1 MPMTATRVEVTAPPP
16 PPPRRRVTTVTGV
29 PRQRAPHPW
38 NTGFEWVLPD
48 REPTSI
54 TAEQREQFDRD
65 GFFVLRGA
73 FSTDELAEVEA
84 ACDEAVELIAGLL
97 GQVEGGRLS
106 VAGLDTQVVAP
117 HVVVRSDAAREFCH
131 DPRLTG
137 VCRDLMGDDVRLYW
151 EQAVYKV
158 PHGAE
163 PVLWHQDNGYTF
175 IEPQAYLT
183 FWVSL
188 TDATLENGCVSVMA
202 GAHRDGT
209 LVHANTPIGFEC
221 WGDHDTAVD
230 VPTQAGDVVVFSSLS
245 PHATRVNTTDAVR
258 KAYIVQYCHAD
269 AVGHLGDGTG
279 GPGAPLPQTDPD
291 RQFPVVAAGALLP
304 PT

>member
-1 MPMTATRVEVTAPPP
+1 MPRE
-16 PPPRRRVTTVTGV
+16 
-29 PRQRAPHPW
+29 RALHPW
-38 NTGFEWVLPD
+38 NPAFTWALPE
-48 REPTSI
+48 RPPATI
-54 TAEQREQFDRD
+54 TAEQRAQFDRD

-73 FSTDELAEVEA
+73 FDADELAAVEA
-84 ACDEAVELIAGLL
+84 DCDEAVELVAGLL

-117 HVVVRSDAAREFCH
+117 HVVVRSDVARRFCH

-188 TDATLENGCVSVMA
+188 TDATLENGCVSIMA

-209 LVHANTPIGFEC
+209 LAHAATPIGFEC

-245 PHATRVNTTDAVR
+245 PHATRVNTTDDVR

-269 AVGHLGDGTG
+269 AVGYLGDGADG
-279 GPGAPLPQTDPD
+279 RGDPVPQTDPD

-304 PT
+304 PS

>member
-1 MPMTATRVEVTAPPP
+1 MWELPERAPAAITAK
-16 PPPRRRVTTVTGV
+16 
-29 PRQRAPHPW
+29 QRA
-38 NTGFEWVLPD
+38 
-48 REPTSI
+48 
-54 TAEQREQFDRD
+54 QFDRD

-73 FSTDELAEVEA
+73 FEPGELAAVEA
-84 ACDEAVELIAGLL
+84 DCDEAVELVAGLL

-117 HVVVRSDAAREFCH
+117 HVVVRSEAACRFCH

-183 FWVSL
+183 FWVSF

-209 LVHANTPIGFEC
+209 LAHAETPIGFEC

-269 AVGHLGDGTG
+269 AVGHLGDADG
-279 GPGAPLPQTDPD
+279 GPGDPVAQADPD
-291 RQFPVVAAGALLP
+291 RQFPVVAGGALLP
-304 PT
+304 PS

>member
-1 MPMTATRVEVTAPPP
+1 MARERALHAWNTEFEWALPE
-16 PPPRRRVTTVTGV
+16 
-29 PRQRAPHPW
+29 RAPA
-38 NTGFEWVLPD
+38 T
-48 REPTSI
+48 I
-54 TAEQREQFDRD
+54 TAEQREAFDRD
-65 GFFVLRGA
+65 GFFVLEGA
-73 FSTDELAEVEA
+73 FTADELAPVEA
-84 ACDEAVELIAGLL
+84 ACDEAVELVAGLL
-97 GQVEGGRLS
+97 EQVEGGRPS

-117 HVVVRSDAAREFCH
+117 HVVLRSDAAKAFCLH
-131 DPRLTG
+131 PVFAG

-175 IEPQAYLT
+175 IEPQTYLT

-188 TDATLENGCVSVMA
+188 TDATPDNGCVSVMA

-209 LVHANTPIGFEC
+209 LAHAETPIGFEC
-221 WGDHDTAVD
+221 WGDHDAAVD
-230 VPTQAGDVVVFSSLS
+230 VPTRAGDVVVFSSLS

-269 AVGHLGDGTG
+269 AVGYLGDSDGRPGEPVPQDDSARQLPLLVSGVPVPPG
-279 GPGAPLPQTDPD
+279 G
-291 RQFPVVAAGALLP
+291 
-304 PT
+304 

>member
-1 MPMTATRVEVTAPPP
+1 MS
-16 PPPRRRVTTVTGV
+16 
-29 PRQRAPHPW
+29 RAHERHPW
-38 NTGFEWVLPD
+38 NTCFRWELPE
-48 REPTSI
+48 RAPITI
-54 TAEQREQFDRD
+54 TAEQRAQFDRD
-65 GFFVLRGA
+65 GFFVLRRA
-73 FSTDELAEVEA
+73 FAGDELRLVEEACAEGV
-84 ACDEAVELIAGLL
+84 DLVSGLL
-97 GQVEGGRLS
+97 EQAGGRIS

-117 HVVVRSDAAREFCH
+117 HLVLRSDLLRRFCH

-188 TDATLENGCVSVMA
+188 TDAARANGCISIMA
-202 GAHRDGT
+202 GAHREGT
-209 LVHANTPIGFEC
+209 LAHAATPIGFEC
-221 WGDHDTAVD
+221 WGDHGAAVD
-230 VPTQAGDVVVFSSLS
+230 VPTQSGDVVVFSSLS

-269 AVGHLGDGTG
+269 AVGYLGDGTG
-279 GPGAPLPQTDPD
+279 GAGVPVAQADPA
-291 RQFPVVAAGALLP
+291 RQFAVVSGGSLVP
-304 PT
+304 PD

>member
-1 MPMTATRVEVTAPPP
+1 MARE
-16 PPPRRRVTTVTGV
+16 RER
-29 PRQRAPHPW
+29 HPW
-38 NTGFEWVLPD
+38 NDSFEWALPD
-48 REPTSI
+48 RAPTTI
-54 TAEQREQFDRD
+54 TDGQRRQFDRD

-73 FSTDELAEVEA
+73 FAPDELAPVEA
-84 ACDEAVELIAGLL
+84 ACDEAVELVAGLL
-97 GQVEGGRLS
+97 EHLEGGRLS

-117 HVVVRSDAAREFCH
+117 HVVLRREAAKAFCLH
-131 DPRLTG
+131 PLFAG

-188 TDATLENGCVSVMA
+188 TDATPDNGCVSVMA

-209 LVHANTPIGFEC
+209 LAHAATPIGFEC

-230 VPTQAGDVVVFSSLS
+230 VPTAAGDVVVFSSLS
-245 PHATRVNTTDAVR
+245 PHATRVNTTGAAR

-269 AVGHLGDGTG
+269 AVGYLGDGAG
-279 GPGAPLPQTDPD
+279 GRGDPVPQDDAT
-291 RQFPVVAAGALLP
+291 RQIALLVGGAAVRGGGRRSY
-304 PT
+304 TSSRISSSMIFRSLNSG

>member
-1 MPMTATRVEVTAPPP
+1 MSRE
-16 PPPRRRVTTVTGV
+16 
-29 PRQRAPHPW
+29 RALHPW
-38 NTGFEWVLPD
+38 NRGFEWVLPE
-48 REPTSI
+48 RAPATV
-54 TAEQREQFDRD
+54 TAEQRQQFDRD
-65 GFFVLRGA
+65 GFFVLEGA
-73 FSTDELAEVEA
+73 FTAEEHAPVED
-84 ACDEAVELIAGLL
+84 ACDEAVELVAGLL
-97 GQVEGGRLS
+97 EQVEGGRLS

-117 HVVVRSDAAREFCH
+117 HVVVRSDAAREFCLH
-131 DPRLTG
+131 PVFAG

-188 TDATLENGCVSVMA
+188 TDATPANGCVSVMA

-209 LVHANTPIGFEC
+209 LAHAATPIGFEC
-221 WGDHDTAVD
+221 WGDHDAAVD
-230 VPTQAGDVVVFSSLS
+230 VPTKAGDVVVFSSLS

-269 AVGHLGDGTG
+269 AVGYLGDGQG
-279 GPGAPLPQTDPD
+279 GPGEPVPQDDPARQLPLLVRGAP
-291 RQFPVVAAGALLP
+291 VP
-304 PT
+304 PR